1 MAQYLLSVWDTHRE
15 GSELGPYADEAEMQ
29 AAFEATDKFNQE
41 IQASGHWVFAGGLH
55 PPSTATVVDATG
67 DDVVTTDGPY
77 SESKELIGGF
87 WVVEAADLDEAMKLA
102 ERGSRACRNPVEVR
116 PFQGE

>member
-1 MAQYLLSVWDTHRE
+1 M
-15 GSELGPYADEAEMQ
+15 
-29 AAFEATDKFNQE
+29 
-41 IQASGHWVFAGGLH
+41 
-55 PPSTATVVDATG
+55 
-67 DDVVTTDGPY
+67 VTTDGPY

-102 ERGSRACRNPVEVR
+102 ERGSKACRNPVEVR

>member
-1 MAQYLLSVWDTHRE
+1 MAQYLLSVWDTHTE
-15 GSELGPYADEAEMQ
+15 GSDFGPYAAEAEMQ

-41 IQASGHWVFAGGLH
+41 LQASGHWVFAGGLH

-67 DDVVTTDGPY
+67 DDVLTTDGPY